1 MISIK
6 NVLWIDLTKFGYTKM
21 DLTSM
26 KMKMSCCGSTKQ
38 QQPKQQQ
45 QRQQNNKNSFNLSK
59 KIIYEKSKIGIFTGW
74 SSAKFCYSFNRE
86 LTER

>member
-1 MISIK
+1 
-6 NVLWIDLTKFGYTKM
+6 
-21 DLTSM
+21 
-26 KMKMSCCGSTKQ
+26 MKMSCCGSTKQ
-38 QQPKQQQ
+38 QQPKQQQHQPKQQ